1 MNKKGFILSTYV
13 YILLVFFLLLL
24 GSTLMVLNNTKLLA
38 NKNKQD
44 SLSGISDFNLVLLGD
59 KNITLYGIDTFEDPG
74 YIAST
79 LDGEKLEA
87 KITKET
93 INNED
98 GSYTNIIYYTVTY
111 SGKTKQIERRVTIQN
126 NLKKYI
132 EYLYNSAA
140 SENGLIKDNTVDR
153 NIRYAGSN
161 EMVKNYVSFDGEVWR
176 IIGIVN
182 GKVKLIKN
190 DSIGTYSWDSS
201 TEDKNTGWGYNIWET
216 IDGKTKSDGTTKAD
230 LNILL
235 NEGYYDGTYP
245 SVCYGGKNNTEKL
258 CPTEYVNSLLKSMID
273 ENALCHLV
281 GQTYSEPSTPHYGL
295 STLKSYYN
303 ERGTTIYSGITNIAK
318 TEWNGAVG
326 LIYPSDY
333 GYASTDNECITNL
346 RAGVSYENET
356 WNYSNTKC
364 KNNNWLHK
372 NNNYWTISP
381 NLDDSIYVFF
391 VYSNGFVHSYSASN
405 AYEVFPVVYLKS
417 NILIESGTGTS
428 TDPYILI
435 LG

>member
-140 SENGLIKDNTVDR
+140 SENGLVKDDTIDA

-161 EMVKNYVSFDGEVWR
+161 EVVKNYVSFDEDVWR
-176 IIGIVN
+176 IIGIVD
-182 GKVKLIKN
+182 GKVKLVKN

-201 TEDKNTGWGYNIWET
+201 ASDMNSGYGYNIWET
-216 IDGKTKSDGTTKAD
+216 IEGQTKADGTTKAD

-235 NEGYYDGTYP
+235 NEGYYGGTYP
-245 SVCYGGKNNTEKL
+245 STCYAGQNNTTIE
-258 CPTEYVNSLLKSMID
+258 CPTEYINLALKSMVD
-273 ENALCHLV
+273 ENAIWYLG
-281 GQTYSEPSTPHYGL
+281 GQEYSSPNVSPYGL
-295 STLKSYYN
+295 PTLTSYEN
-303 ERGTTIYSGITNIAK
+303 ERGTAVYSEYTDIAK
-318 TEWNGAVG
+318 TKWTGPVA
-326 LIYPSDY
+326 LTYLSDY
-333 GYASTDNECITNL
+333 GYASTDSECRINI
-346 RAGVSYENET
+346 RAGLIDNNGT
-356 WNYSNTKC
+356 INYDNSKC
-364 KNNNWLHK
+364 KNNNWLFK
-372 NNNYWTISP
+372 SNNYWTISP
-381 NLDDSIYVFF
+381 NLIN
-391 VYSNGFVHSYSASN
+391 SNVIFRIVNKGAGSYYYSYSPHVIYPS
-405 AYEVFPVVYLKS
+405 VYLKS
-417 NILIESGTGTS
+417 NVVIKSGTGTS
-428 TDPYILI
+428 TDPYILK

>member
-87 KITKET
+87 KITKEK

-140 SENGLIKDNTVDR
+140 SENGLVKDDTEDE
-153 NIRYAGSN
+153 NIRYAGSDKV
-161 EMVKNYVSFDGEVWR
+161 VKNYVSFDGDVWR
-176 IIGIVN
+176 IIGIVD
-182 GKVKLIKN
+182 GKVKLVKN

-201 TEDKNTGWGYNIWET
+201 TSDMYGGYGYNIWET
-216 IDGKTKSDGTTKAD
+216 IEGQTKADGTTKAD

-235 NEGYYDGTYP
+235 NEGYYGGTYP
-245 SVCYGGKNNTEKL
+245 STCYAGQNNTIKD
-258 CPTEYVNSLLKSMID
+258 CPTEYINSTLKTMVD
-273 ENALCHLV
+273 ENAIWYLGGHNSSSI
-281 GQTYSEPSTPHYGL
+281 QPKEMYG
-295 STLKSYYN
+295 Y
-303 ERGTTIYSGITNIAK
+303 ERGTTIYSGHTDIAK
-318 TEWNGAVG
+318 TEWTGAVG

-333 GYASTDNECITNL
+333 GYAADRTQCTEKL
-346 RAGVSYENET
+346 G
-356 WNYSNTKC
+356 NYSNTTC
-364 KNNNWLHK
+364 KNNNWLYK
-372 NNNYWTISP
+372 NAWYWTLSP
-381 NLDDSIYVFF
+381 LSSSSYSVFD
-391 VYSNGFVHSYSASN
+391 VSSNGNVNGSSAYYSFGVVPA
-405 AYEVFPVVYLKS
+405 VYLKS
-417 NILIESGTGTS
+417 NILIESGDGS
-428 TDPYILI
+428 SSNPYILKAS
-435 LG
+435 

>member
-132 EYLYNSAA
+132 ENLYDTAA
-140 SENGLIKDNTVDR
+140 NENGLVRDDTEDA

-161 EMVKNYVSFDGEVWR
+161 EDVKNYVSFDGDVWR
-176 IIGIVN
+176 IIGIVD
-182 GKVKLIKN
+182 GKVKLVKEE
-190 DSIGTYSWDSS
+190 SIGSYSIDSS
-201 TEDKNTGWGYNIWET
+201 INDKNGGWGYNIWET
-216 IDGKTKSDGTTKAD
+216 IDGQTKEDGTTKAD

-235 NEGYYDGTYP
+235 NEGYYGGNYP
-245 SVCYGGKNNTEKL
+245 SICYGGPNNEITVCPSVYINNYLKKMVEENMIWYLGGYSTTDILPKEMYIHEREK
-258 CPTEYVNSLLKSMID
+258 TVFNS
-273 ENALCHLV
+273 
-281 GQTYSEPSTPHYGL
+281 
-295 STLKSYYN
+295 
-303 ERGTTIYSGITNIAK
+303 TNTK
-318 TEWNGAVG
+318 TEWIGAIG

-333 GYASTDNECITNL
+333 GYAVDKEKCSLTLYKYNDKSCNE
-346 RAGVSYENET
+346 
-356 WNYSNTKC
+356 
-364 KNNNWLHK
+364 NNWLYK
-372 NNNYWTISP
+372 NTTVKTITPLTNSP
-381 NLDDSIYVFF
+381 ITFFTIYPDGYVFDGTGTSF
-391 VYSNGFVHSYSASN
+391 STPI
-405 AYEVFPVVYLKS
+405 FPTLYLKS
-417 NILIESGTGTS
+417 NVLIESGTGTS
-428 TDPYILI
+428 TDPYILK